1 MVRSKLRRLAGAC
14 SAAAAVAAVSAA
26 PASADFSLPPCGGG
40 EIQGSGATFQTNA
53 HNVWGPN
60 FEIGCTPPGTASV
73 GYDSTGSGTG
83 RTRFLNRNFD
93 QAAFAG
99 TDEAPGD
106 ASGAA
111 ARDLVTGIEA
121 GPSGTDDGV
130 LETIPVTAS
139 SIAVIVNLP
148 DGCTVDTPVSGSDPR
163 PALEKN
169 DVENVYAGDVD
180 NWSQLDAVDGT
191 DADCNVAINR
201 VVRFDSSGTTFE
213 FKKFLETVD
222 AAHGDTTDWP
232 GLANTAWPD
241 TTVNAGVAGGPA
253 LAEKVATDD
262 GSIGYV
268 VLGDARDEGFQRDTA
283 TDDTYWLALRSGAP
297 TSTTNPFVDPSE
309 AGVTSSTKGADCDQ
323 AEYVQNNGDPFPATT
338 QSEPDWSRVVGFN
351 SSNGYSI
358 CALTYVL
365 AWRDAL
371 DVEDPNSVITESR
384 QRTVRDYLDYIL
396 SDAGQADAVSE
407 DYSALPDGDPMSEP
421 DVLGTAL
428 AGAGRVCWN
437 MDDDTTPCS

>member
-1 MVRSKLRRLAGAC
+1 MSRSKLRRLTGAC
-14 SAAAAVAAVSAA
+14 AAAAAVAAVSAA

-40 EIQGSGATFQTNA
+40 AIQGSGATFQTNA

-60 FEIGCTPPGTASV
+60 FEIGCIDPGTASIS
-73 GYDSTGSGTG
+73 YNSTGSGTG
-83 RTRFLNRNFD
+83 RTRFLQRNFD
-93 QAAFAG
+93 LAAFAG

-111 ARDLVTGIEA
+111 ARDLVTGIQA

-148 DGCTVDTPVSGSDPR
+148 DSCSVETPVSGSDPR
-163 PALEKN
+163 PALEKK
-169 DVENVYAGDVD
+169 DVEDIYSGEVD
-180 NWSQLDAVDGT
+180 NWGQVPAINDA
-191 DADCNVAINR
+191 CNVAINR

-222 AAHGDTTDWP
+222 DVDGGADTDWE
-232 GLANTAWPD
+232 GLANTSWPD
-241 TTVNAGVAGGPA
+241 TTSNAGIAGGPA
-253 LAEKVATDD
+253 LAEKVGTDD

-268 VLGDARDEGFQRDTA
+268 VLGDARDASFQRDTTG
-283 TDDTYWLALRSGAP
+283 TDDEYWLALRSGAP
-297 TSTTNPFVDPSE
+297 NSTDDPFVDPSE
-309 AGVTSSTKGADCDQ
+309 AGVTSSTKGANCDS
-323 AEYVQNNGDPFPATT
+323 AEYEQNNGDPVPTTT

-351 SSNGYSI
+351 SSSGYSV
-358 CALTYVL
+358 CALTYIL

-384 QRTVRDYLDYIL
+384 HRTVRDYLDYIL
-396 SDAGQADAVSE
+396 SDAGQQDAVSE
-407 DYSALPDGDPMSEP
+407 DYSALPDGDPVSEP
-421 DVLGTAL
+421 NVLGTARD
-428 AGAGRVCWN
+428 GAARVCWS
-437 MDDDTTPCS
+437 MDDETTPCS

>member
-1 MVRSKLRRLAGAC
+1 MSRGKLRRLAGAC
-14 SAAAAVAAVSAA
+14 AAAAAMAAVTAA
-26 PASADFSLPPCGGG
+26 PASAEFSLPPCGGG

-60 FEIGCTPPGTASV
+60 FEIGCIDPGTATVS
-73 GYDSTGSGTG
+73 YDSTGSGTG

-148 DGCTVDTPVSGSDPR
+148 DTCTVETPVGGDDPR
-163 PALEKN
+163 PALEKD
-169 DVENVYAGDVD
+169 DVENIYAGGVD
-180 NWSQLDAVDGT
+180 NWGDVPAMDDACDVP
-191 DADCNVAINR
+191 INR

-222 AAHGDTTDWP
+222 AAHGDTTNWP
-232 GLANTAWPD
+232 GFGNTAWPD

-253 LAEKVATDD
+253 LAEKVAADD

-268 VLGDARDEGFQRDTA
+268 VLADARDAGFQRSTTG
-283 TDDTYWLALRSGAP
+283 TDDEYWLPLRSGAP
-297 TSTTNPFVDPSE
+297 GSTTDPFVDPSK
-309 AGVTSSTKGADCDQ
+309 AGVTSSTRGANCDAAQ
-323 AEYVQNNGDPFPATT
+323 YSEAGTNPPALPGTT
-338 QSEPDWSRVVGFN
+338 QSEPGWSRVGGFN
-351 SSNGYSI
+351 SASGYSI
-358 CALTYVL
+358 CALTYML
-365 AWRDAL
+365 AWRDAA
-371 DVEDPNSVITESR
+371 DVEDPNGVINESR

-396 SDAGQADAVSE
+396 SPAGQGDAELE
-407 DYSALPDGDPMSEP
+407 DYSVLPT
-421 DVLGTAL
+421 DVLETAGE
-428 AGAGRVCWN
+428 GAARVCWD
-437 MDDDTTPCS
+437 MGDDTMPCS